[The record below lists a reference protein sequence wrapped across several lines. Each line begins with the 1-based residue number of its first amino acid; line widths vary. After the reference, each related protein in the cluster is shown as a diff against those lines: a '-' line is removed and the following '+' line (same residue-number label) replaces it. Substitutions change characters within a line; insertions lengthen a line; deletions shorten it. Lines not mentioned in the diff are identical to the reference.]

1 MSGTQLKRT
10 ALLMSF
16 LMGITS
22 PILWADDSHIG
33 HSDDLLLLIQQKIA
47 LKKLQADL
55 RDNQLVDIQSNLNK
69 QDKIL
74 KQALHRLEGYVAL
87 SSGHYPNDSLYQ
99 QSLENRAAMLKE
111 FAELLSIH
119 HFQAGHLTS
128 KSVDPDGGQHS
139 H

>member
-1 MSGTQLKRT
+1 MIGATLKWIT
-10 ALLMSF
+10 LLTSI
-16 LMGITS
+16 LMGLTS
-22 PILWADDSHIG
+22 TLVSADDDHIG

-47 LKKLQADL
+47 LKKLQADV
-55 RDNQLVDIQSNLNK
+55 RDNQRVDIQSNLNK

-74 KQALHRLEGYVAL
+74 KQALHRLEGYVSL

-99 QSLENRAAMLKE
+99 QSLENRAAILKE

-119 HFQAGHLTS
+119 HFQAGHMTS
-128 KSVDPDGGQHS
+128 NSVDPDGGQHS